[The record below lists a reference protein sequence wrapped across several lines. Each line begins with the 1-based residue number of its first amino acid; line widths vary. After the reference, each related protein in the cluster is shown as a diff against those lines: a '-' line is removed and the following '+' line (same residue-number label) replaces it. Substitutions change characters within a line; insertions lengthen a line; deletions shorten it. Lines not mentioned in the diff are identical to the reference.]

1 MKGLLRQPV
10 WLSCLCTLLIAL
22 TAVPAQAQES
32 VSAAERQKR
41 VLVLYATRR
50 DAQIVIVG
58 DREVSQKLEQSV
70 PGGIDYY
77 SEFLD
82 EARFAQAEY
91 RLAFRDFLRSK
102 YSGLTFDLVVAMGD
116 APLDFLAFSR
126 DELFPDTPLV
136 FYYGRT
142 LKTLP
147 PNATGI
153 STELELGGTVG
164 LALAL
169 QPDLKHVFVI
179 CGTQEASGYL
189 LGIARA
195 QLAKYQPRLE
205 ITYLAGL
212 PTADLEAQ
220 LRRLPPHSMV
230 YYLVVD
236 RDGANEMFHPLDY
249 LDRISAV
256 SNAPVYSWV
265 DSAIGHGIV
274 GGSLKRQVMQAR
286 EVAELAARVLN
297 GEAAEEIPV
306 TAPSL
311 SVLQVDWRE
320 LQRWNLSE
328 SRLPAGTIVSFKNPS
343 VLDRYKGYILTAA
356 AVLLAQTILIVA
368 LLLERRQRHRVE
380 RQVRD
385 LGGRLLHEQENERA
399 RIARELHDDISQ
411 QLALLQVDL
420 KLLRLQ
426 GPEAEMAADLSR
438 IVDDVAH
445 SVHDLSHR
453 LHPARLRLI
462 GLVGALNGLQ
472 RESSRADMAVLFS
485 HDDVPASISPDLALA
500 LYRIVQEALQNAAKY
515 SHAGHVQVSLRGAA
529 DHLSLRIEDDG
540 VGFDVQGS
548 LGKGLGLISMRE
560 RLEAFGGTVDIQSAP
575 GAGTRVL
582 VEVPLIVD
590 AVALHA

>member
-1 MKGLLRQPV
+1 MRAEQP
-10 WLSCLCTLLIAL
+10 
-22 TAVPAQAQES
+22 

-41 VLVLYATRR
+41 ILVLYSTRR

-58 DREVSQKLEQSV
+58 DREISQKLEQSV

-82 EARFAQAEY
+82 EARFSRPEY
-91 RLAFRDFLRSK
+91 RIAFRNFLRSK
-102 YSGLTFDLVVAMGD
+102 YSGVDFDLLVAMGD
-116 APLDFLAFSR
+116 APLDFLAGSR
-126 DELFPDTPLV
+126 DELFPNTPLI
-136 FYYGRT
+136 FYYSRALT
-142 LKTLP
+142 FP
-147 PNATGI
+147 PPHATGI
-153 STELELGGTVG
+153 STELQLGPTID

-169 QPDLKHVFVI
+169 QPDLKNVFVI
-179 CGTQEASGYL
+179 SGKQESTGYL

-195 QLAKYQPRLE
+195 QLSAYQSRVK
-205 ITYLAGL
+205 ITYLSGL
-212 PTADLEAQ
+212 PTTDLEAQ

-236 RDGANEMFHPLDY
+236 RDGANENFHPLEY

-265 DSAIGHGIV
+265 DSAMGHGIV
-274 GGSLKRQVMQAR
+274 GGSLKRQVMQVR
-286 EVAELAARVLN
+286 ELAELAVRVLN
-297 GEAAEEIPV
+297 GESAEEIPV
-306 TAPSL
+306 TAPNLSSL
-311 SVLQVDWRE
+311 EVDWRE

-328 SRLPAGTIVSFKNPS
+328 SRLPAGTVVSFKNPS
-343 VLDRYKGYILTAA
+343 VWNRYRGYIIGAS
-356 AVLLAQTILIVA
+356 AVLLAQTILILA
-368 LLLERRQRHRVE
+368 LLVERRQRQRAE

-420 KLLRLQ
+420 KLLRLD

-472 RESSRADMAVLFS
+472 RESSRPDMAVLFS
-485 HDDVPASISPDLALA
+485 HDDVPASISPELALT

-515 SHAGHVQVSLRGAA
+515 SHAHVVRVSLRGAA
-529 DHLSLRIEDDG
+529 GRVLLRIEDDG
-540 VGFDVQGS
+540 VGFDVREGF
-548 LGKGLGLISMRE
+548 GKGLGLISMRE
-560 RLEAFGGTVDIQSAP
+560 RLDAFDGTVEIQSAP

-582 VEVPLIVD
+582 VDVPLAADEI
-590 AVALHA
+590 ALRA